1 MRNPPPSG
9 SSKTQPAADVS
20 VLGDLVRRS
29 PLELAVV
36 WSALV
41 VVAVAG
47 RAWQPAWHVTP
58 LAAVALAAGAVMPGR
73 LLAASV
79 PLAALALGNLFS
91 PPYGSWAMAVVV
103 YVAAACPVLWGRLL
117 GARGSG
123 LWHGGWRAVVCGSLA
138 SSLVF
143 FFSTNLAYWLLTD
156 EYPRTASGLLAC
168 FVAALPFYRWMPV
181 GDLAWSLA
189 VFAAMA
195 VAGRSIDA
203 RLGWRSRRL
212 ECVVQP
218 KVPPRLD

>member
-1 MRNPPPSG
+1 MRNPPSSG
-9 SSKTQPAADVS
+9 SPRNPTSADVS
-20 VLGDLVRRS
+20 ALGDLVRRS

-36 WSALV
+36 WSGLV

-79 PLAALALGNLFS
+79 PLAALAVGNLFS
-91 PPYGSWAMAVVV
+91 PPYGSWAMALVV
-103 YVAAACPVLWGRLL
+103 YAASACPVIWGRLL
-117 GARGSG
+117 GTGGSG
-123 LWHGGWRAVVCGSLA
+123 LWRGRWRGVICGALA

-143 FFSTNLAYWLLTD
+143 FLSTNLAYWLLTD
-156 EYPRTASGLLAC
+156 EYPRTASGLLDC
-168 FVAALPFYRWMPV
+168 FIAALPFYRWMPV
-181 GDLAWSLA
+181 GDVAWSL
-189 VFAAMA
+189 VLFTAMA

-203 RLGWRSRRL
+203 RLGWRPRRL